1 MNYAGDVTED
11 GKQDVDPELLT
22 DTHLQEHP
30 ERREQYRDDDS

>member
-1 MNYAGDVTED
+1 MNYAGNVTED

-30 ERREQYRDDDS
+30 EGREQYRDDDS